1 MTTHSAIDAYDM
13 VLQYA
18 GACNYRDKLD
28 ELIISDVRK
37 GVATCTGS
45 AKEWES
51 LKGWS
56 DNKPGYI
63 NKPSDIGTNAGQLD
77 EKDSRF
83 WQQILK
89 YALKILTV
97 TEFRIIGKR
106 NMGLILRKMMRMNG
120 LLMLMVNI
128 LISRCI

>member
-1 MTTHSAIDAYDM
+1 M

-77 EKDSRF
+77 EKGFPVLATDTEICTEDTDSD
-83 WQQILK
+83 
-89 YALKILTV
+89 
-97 TEFRIIGKR
+97 EFRIIGKG
-106 NMGLILRKMMRMNG
+106 NMGLILRK
-120 LLMLMVNI
+120 
-128 LISRCI
+128 